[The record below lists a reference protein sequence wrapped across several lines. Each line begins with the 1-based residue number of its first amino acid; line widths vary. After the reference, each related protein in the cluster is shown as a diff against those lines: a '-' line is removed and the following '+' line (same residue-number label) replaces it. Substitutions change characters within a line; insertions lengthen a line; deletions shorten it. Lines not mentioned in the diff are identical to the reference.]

1 MGAFLSPGLC
11 HAFAKRLR
19 RPLATFFLPRTNLW
33 DKKCPKLENFGMI
46 EGDCAQSLAIGR
58 GSSMSV
64 PSALTI
70 EKANELFATSQF
82 PAAADAFRQI
92 VKQHPRTASRGEALR

>member
-1 MGAFLSPGLC
+1 
-11 HAFAKRLR
+11 
-19 RPLATFFLPRTNLW
+19 
-33 DKKCPKLENFGMI
+33 
-46 EGDCAQSLAIGR
+46 
-58 GSSMSV
+58 MSV